1 MTPDAAVPHR
11 GSAASAPRWIV
22 CGLMVLV
29 LHAAAL
35 LSLWQ
40 RPEDVPEPAVPSA
53 VLLEL
58 APEPVAPPPS
68 AEPPLALAPPPAV
81 EPPPPAEPQPPEPP
95 PPPEP
100 VATPEPPLR
109 PTPPP
114 EVVLPK
120 PPPPRPVARPPRPHP
135 TRPTP
140 PAQPAT
146 ASQTPQTTSSETTPT
161 ASAAPVRA
169 APAPNAAP
177 ATWQSALSAHLA
189 LFKRYPANAR
199 RRGEEGV
206 AQVRFAMDHAGHV
219 LSVTLVRGS
228 GHTDLD
234 QEALAWVQRA
244 QPLPQPPPEMGQGPF
259 DLMIPLRFEL
269 H

>member
-1 MTPDAAVPHR
+1 MTPDAAVPVR
-11 GSAASAPRWIV
+11 GPAASGPRWIV
-22 CGLMVLV
+22 CGLMVLA

-35 LSLWQ
+35 LSLWR
-40 RPEDVPEPAVPSA
+40 RPEDLPEPAIPSS

-58 APEPVAPPPS
+58 APEPVAPPPPS
-68 AEPPLALAPPPAV
+68 AEPPPAPAPPRAV
-81 EPPPPAEPQPPEPP
+81 EPPPPAEPVP
-95 PPPEP
+95 
-100 VATPEPPLR
+100 A
-109 PTPPP
+109 PPP

-135 TRPTP
+135 TRPSP
-140 PAQPAT
+140 PPQPAA
-146 ASQTPQTTSSETTPT
+146 ASQTPPTPNAEPMPN
-161 ASAAPVRA
+161 ASAAPARA
-169 APAPNAAP
+169 APAPNLAP

-234 QEALAWVQRA
+234 QEALAWVERA

-259 DLMIPLRFEL
+259 DLVIPLRFEL